1 MEEAIGEET
10 NYITTTIIAGTLSY
24 LLFYV
29 YKVVHRPLLIGTEG
43 EFKSLLDKLD
53 ILNEHYWPTFWAF
66 STHFQTIFR
75 ALLKSKPH
83 VPYRR

>member
-29 YKVVHRPLLIGTEG
+29 YKVVHRPLLIGSEG

-66 STHFQTIFR
+66 STHFQTILR